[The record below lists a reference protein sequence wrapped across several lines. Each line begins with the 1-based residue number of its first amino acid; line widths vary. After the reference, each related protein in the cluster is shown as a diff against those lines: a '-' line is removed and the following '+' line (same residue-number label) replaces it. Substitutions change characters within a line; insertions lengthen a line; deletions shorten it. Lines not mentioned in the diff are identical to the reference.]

1 VVVVDRASIAD
12 FKDQALALVLG
23 DNTADRL
30 GDVAGRCHR
39 QKPPPGFGS
48 SASGCWSA
56 DDLLGGDEFQAQLRP
71 RTSV

>member
-12 FKDQALALVLG
+12 FKDQALAPVLG

-39 QKPPPGFGS
+39 QKPPPGVRVERER
-48 SASGCWSA
+48 
-56 DDLLGGDEFQAQLRP
+56 LLAGG
-71 RTSV
+71 